1 MLRSGMSL
9 PVLMRLLGHRT
20 IGMTLRYAQVTQADV
35 HRAYMQTVEVTKARY
50 QFPEPPTLE
59 PSTKGAAITAAGIVS
74 LIATVASQ
82 MEAYRR
88 DLKSPPT
95 TKKIR
100 RLVER
105 LRRTVRDFAMM
116 MRG

>member
-1 MLRSGMSL
+1 MSL

-20 IGMTLRYAQVTQADV
+20 LSMTLRYAQVTQADV
-35 HRAYMQTVEVTKARY
+35 QRAYLEAVEVTKARY
-50 QFPEPPTLE
+50 QIPEPPALE
-59 PSTKGAAITAAGIVS
+59 PSTKGAAITVAGIVS

-88 DLKSPPT
+88 DLKRPT
-95 TKKIR
+95 NTKKIR

-105 LRRTVRDFAMM
+105 LRRTVRDFAALT
-116 MRG
+116 RG